1 MKTELMYFIYTAD
14 CIPQSA
20 TCKVRVL
27 SEFTVPQYLEEYLE
41 QYFALGRIF
50 VLSLF

>member
-27 SEFTVPQYLEEYLE
+27 SEFTVPQY
-41 QYFALGRIF
+41 FVALGRIF
-50 VLSLF
+50 MLSLF